1 MHTYWA
7 FVRTDV
13 GAFTRVTI
21 QADNPHNA
29 YKLLK
34 MLYGESLISQ
44 SANVV
49 QTGNG

>member
-1 MHTYWA
+1 MNTYWA

-29 YKLLK
+29 FKLLK

-44 SANVV
+44 SANTV

>member
-7 FVRTDV
+7 FVRMDV

-21 QADNPHNA
+21 HADNPHNA

-34 MLYGESLISQ
+34 MLYGESLISDA
-44 SANVV
+44 ANRI
-49 QTGNG
+49 

>member
-21 QADNPHNA
+21 QADDPHNA

-34 MLYGESLISQ
+34 MLYGKNLISDFA
-44 SANVV
+44 SRI
-49 QTGNG
+49 

>member
-1 MHTYWA
+1 MQTYWA
-7 FVRTDV
+7 FVQTGV

-34 MLYGESLISQ
+34 MLYGDNLISQ
-44 SANVV
+44 CASPS
-49 QTGNG
+49 

>member
-7 FVRTDV
+7 FVRTDAR
-13 GAFTRVTI
+13 AFTRVTI

-34 MLYGESLISQ
+34 MLYGNNPLSQ
-44 SANVV
+44 FANAL
-49 QTGNG
+49 

>member
-7 FVRTDV
+7 FVRTGV

-29 YKLLK
+29 YKLLE
-34 MLYGESLISQ
+34 MLYGENIISDF
-44 SANVV
+44 ANCI
-49 QTGNG
+49 

>member
-7 FVRTDV
+7 FVRTGV

-21 QADNPHNA
+21 QADDPHSA

-34 MLYGESLISQ
+34 MLYGESLISDF
-44 SANVV
+44 ANRI
-49 QTGNG
+49 

>member
-13 GAFTRVTI
+13 GAFTRVMI

-34 MLYGESLISQ
+34 MLYGESLISDFAIV
-44 SANVV
+44 S
-49 QTGNG
+49 